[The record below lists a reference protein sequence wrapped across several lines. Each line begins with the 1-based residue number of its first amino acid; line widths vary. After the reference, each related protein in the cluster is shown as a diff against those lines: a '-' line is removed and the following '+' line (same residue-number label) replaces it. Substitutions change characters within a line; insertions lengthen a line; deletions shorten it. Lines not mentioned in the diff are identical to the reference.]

1 MALAGPFHCEVWL
14 EKVSLANL
22 QIKVSLPLADCLS
35 LTHTHIFPG
44 STSHFTA
51 YWVTWCDTSAIYW
64 QIWDSWG
71 KECFLT
77 FPPSPHAPLAPN
89 RGKMKTNTVGFVVRQ
104 KPAALNLHDSSHSP
118 SGTCWSWAEEREKR
132 VFPNIFLFVY
142 VVKCDN
148 VCLETEFI
156 IMWKSERTRVL
167 KLLCNQMIYYQFEQT
182 FFSFLWFHFTL
193 LLRAICSYVH

>member
-1 MALAGPFHCEVWL
+1 MVLIVPAHPFSDNSLFVKHQWCLKCPVSAFLSFSLSVALAWGEVAGPFHCEVWL

-51 YWVTWCDTSAIYW
+51 CWVTWCDTSAIYW

-104 KPAALNLHDSSHSP
+104 KPAALNLHDSSHTLP
-118 SGTCWSWAEEREKR
+118 LVPVEAGQRRGKNAFFQIYFC
-132 VFPNIFLFVY
+132 LF
-142 VVKCDN
+142 
-148 VCLETEFI
+148 T
-156 IMWKSERTRVL
+156 
-167 KLLCNQMIYYQFEQT
+167 
-182 FFSFLWFHFTL
+182 
-193 LLRAICSYVH
+193 

>member
-1 MALAGPFHCEVWL
+1 MIPVR
-14 EKVSLANL
+14 
-22 QIKVSLPLADCLS
+22 
-35 LTHTHIFPG
+35 
-44 STSHFTA
+44 FTDK
-51 YWVTWCDTSAIYW
+51 YETVG
-64 QIWDSWG
+64 G

-89 RGKMKTNTVGFVVRQ
+89 RGKMKTNTMGFVVLQ
-104 KPAALNLHDSSHSP
+104 KSAALNLHDSSHTLP
-118 SGTCWSWAEEREKR
+118 LVPVEAGQRRGIKR

-182 FFSFLWFHFTL
+182 FFSFLWFNFTL

>member
-1 MALAGPFHCEVWL
+1 MSRLCFSFFLTLCGFGRA
-14 EKVSLANL
+14 VSLWG
-22 QIKVSLPLADCLS
+22 LAWKGFLGEPADKSITASRWLS
-35 LTHTHIFPG
+35 ITNAHTHIFPG

-104 KPAALNLHDSSHSP
+104 KPAALNLHDSSHTLP
-118 SGTCWSWAEEREKR
+118 LVPVEAGQRRGKNAFFQIYFC
-132 VFPNIFLFVY
+132 LF
-142 VVKCDN
+142 
-148 VCLETEFI
+148 T
-156 IMWKSERTRVL
+156 
-167 KLLCNQMIYYQFEQT
+167 
-182 FFSFLWFHFTL
+182 
-193 LLRAICSYVH
+193 